1 LSISEKIKILTG
13 VLGSSHNEGHSQLLY
28 HCPKCSHHKKKLSI
42 NIEKN
47 LFKCWIC
54 DWSGRNIYRV
64 IKYYGNHHD
73 RQAWLRLTQQI
84 EIGNFADK
92 LFGPIDPE
100 EEPTVSLP
108 AGFVSLVNK
117 SLPASSSKPL
127 NYLDSRYID
136 RSDIFKWKIG
146 YCSEGEYSG
155 RIIVPSFNLDGNINY
170 FIGRSYD
177 GSWFRYKNPSLSKN
191 FIFNELYLDFSKEI
205 TIVEGVFDA
214 FKAGSNAVPLLGSTL
229 TEYSKLFSKIVQNDT
244 TVYLSLDNDAPKKI
258 DKIIRL
264 FFKYDIEAYLVDPS
278 PYEDIGAMTKDQ
290 FFVKKQ
296 ESILL
301 ESNNYLL
308 SRIMRI

>member
-1 LSISEKIKILTG
+1 MSISEKIKILTG